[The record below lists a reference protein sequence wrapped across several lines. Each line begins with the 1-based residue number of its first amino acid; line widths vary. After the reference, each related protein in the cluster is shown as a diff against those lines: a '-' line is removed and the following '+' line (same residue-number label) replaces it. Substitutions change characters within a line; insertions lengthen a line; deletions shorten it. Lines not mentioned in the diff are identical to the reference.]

1 MYNRAS
7 DTRLETAKAV
17 ATAMVADTSLPSS
30 IKSYAVLPKAQ
41 MRPLLQHVQQ
51 NVPGLLRKYDRVK
64 YTRASTS
71 GRQHSAAVVAC
82 RPNAVPTVVASR
94 GVAHGSSVPAQT
106 SAAAVPQ
113 RNYTGTAVLP
123 ILKDEACRR
132 GPWPWAPGFH
142 EFTQYFAGHMHA
154 LAHVNCLSAHSMQ
167 LGEAALLIN
176 VAMHKIHLALS
187 WQH

>member
-123 ILKDEACRR
+123 ILKGRQWFRQNNKADA
-132 GPWPWAPGFH
+132 
-142 EFTQYFAGHMHA
+142 
-154 LAHVNCLSAHSMQ
+154 SAHDLNQMSKQEWVQMSCRLEAWSM
-167 LGEAALLIN
+167 
-176 VAMHKIHLALS
+176 AMGS
-187 WQH
+187 WIP